1 MSVTSLAHQHFSPAP
16 QPQAQRQPQQQS
28 QQVQLPPLCHVTI
41 VAPRRRA
48 DLALPADIPLPHVL
62 PGLLRAVGE
71 AGGDAASSPGW
82 VLQRLGG
89 TPFDL
94 GQTLAALGV
103 LDGEVLYLRPREF
116 TLPPALYDDVADVV
130 ATGVKESSG
139 KWEPRHTRLLG
150 AGAAAVILALG
161 VPALVLAGGPPLGL
175 TVVAGML
182 AVLLVGVGAALSRA
196 VGDSAAG
203 ALIGYAALPYA
214 FVAGLYGLASGSS
227 VAGLGAPHLLA
238 ALVCTALVATVGGS
252 LVADG
257 VAGFLGTAVATVV
270 GALTAAAVMV
280 LGVPAAGAAAMTAT
294 ILMSLSPL
302 IPSLSFRIARVPLP
316 TLPTNAEE
324 LRADNQRLDSD
335 GVLGRT
341 VQARRYATGM
351 VVGIALSVLGALG
364 YLVGTPGWMATA
376 MAVVLSLTLLLR
388 ARVFH
393 GLGQRLWLLC
403 GGLGGLVA
411 VGVSLSAG
419 AGTVAAAA
427 IVMGLLW
434 LALLVVG
441 LGLWL
446 PSGRL
451 SPFWGRAGDLVDI
464 VLLISL
470 FPLAL
475 GVLEVY
481 TWIRG
486 LSG

>member
-1 MSVTSLAHQHFSPAP
+1 
-16 QPQAQRQPQQQS
+16 
-28 QQVQLPPLCHVTI
+28 
-41 VAPRRRA
+41 
-48 DLALPADIPLPHVL
+48 
-62 PGLLRAVGE
+62 
-71 AGGDAASSPGW
+71 
-82 VLQRLGG
+82 
-89 TPFDL
+89 
-94 GQTLAALGV
+94 
-103 LDGEVLYLRPREF
+103 
-116 TLPPALYDDVADVV
+116 
-130 ATGVKESSG
+130 
-139 KWEPRHTRLLG
+139 
-150 AGAAAVILALG
+150 
-161 VPALVLAGGPPLGL
+161 
-175 TVVAGML
+175 
-182 AVLLVGVGAALSRA
+182 
-196 VGDSAAG
+196 
-203 ALIGYAALPYA
+203 
-214 FVAGLYGLASGSS
+214 
-227 VAGLGAPHLLA
+227 
-238 ALVCTALVATVGGS
+238 
-252 LVADG
+252 
-257 VAGFLGTAVATVV
+257 
-270 GALTAAAVMV
+270 MV

-351 VVGIALSVLGALG
+351 VVGIALTVLGALG